1 MVMDSQQQAMW
12 QQQWPQLSNDRIDFT
27 KHTVNT
33 FIHFADQAEP
43 PRPFGL
49 DRSQTAPPNLQEF
62 DGEHDWPWPSA
73 EQDGPGCTTWPLQAQ
88 ARCPSFSSSEAGE
101 DARERIGAFDEAFH
115 APGGLGLSAAV
126 SPAPSALGQQP
137 PSQHLGGYG
146 STVLDHSPAHQRT
159 HTGPS
164 APQPQTL
171 ICIPADGHNPQNNKY
186 KVIWTVDGR
195 KLNSNDKQAVSPP
208 FELRFSDVHPLVTF
222 KMIIYP
228 REREGD
234 GKGGASFKRS
244 YGMGMI
250 QLKCEGD
257 LSNAHAAV
265 AFQMAIGNANT
276 DASALRPLNPITH
289 NFAQSAVCGLPRAS
303 NDTWDFNTVVDHSS
317 KTFTVHLDI
326 KTEIIQI

>member
-12 QQQWPQLSNDRIDFT
+12 QHQLPELSNDRIDFT

-49 DRSQTAPPNLQEF
+49 DRSQTAPPKLQEF
-62 DGEHDWPWPSA
+62 DGHDV
-73 EQDGPGCTTWPLQAQ
+73 
-88 ARCPSFSSSEAGE
+88 FE
-101 DARERIGAFDEAFH
+101 D
-115 APGGLGLSAAV
+115 LSAAV
-126 SPAPSALGQQP
+126 SPAPSALGRQL
-137 PSQHLGGYG
+137 PSQDLGDQLPAHQRFH
-146 STVLDHSPAHQRT
+146 TALDHSPAHYGSTALDHLPAHQRF
-159 HTGPS
+159 HTAPG

-171 ICIPADGHNPQNNKY
+171 VCISADGHNPQNNKY
-186 KVIWTVDGR
+186 KVIWTVDSR

-244 YGMGMI
+244 QGLGLI

-257 LSNAHAAV
+257 LSNAHASV
-265 AFQMAIGNANT
+265 AFQIAIGNAHT
-276 DASALRPLNPITH
+276 GVCAKQGVRPPNPFTH
-289 NFAQSAVCGLPRAS
+289 NFAQSAICGLPRAS
-303 NDTWDFNTVVDHSS
+303 DDTWDFNDVVDHGS

-326 KTEIIQI
+326 KTEIIQT